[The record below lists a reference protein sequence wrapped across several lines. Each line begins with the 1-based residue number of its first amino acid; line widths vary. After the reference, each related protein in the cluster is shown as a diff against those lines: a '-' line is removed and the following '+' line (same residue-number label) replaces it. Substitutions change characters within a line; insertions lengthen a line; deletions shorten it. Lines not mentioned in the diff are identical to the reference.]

1 MAASC
6 NLDFIADWLFCSWQ
20 IILREKSD
28 TGCLRNPKHK
38 KVGIT
43 MSNQE
48 KKGSGKKVLSVVINV
63 LIWIFVAFSLV
74 ITMLVFSAQNNS
86 DGIPS
91 IGGKSILT
99 IATDSMKDTFSAGDM
114 IIIKKVTPEE
124 SGALQVGDIITYR
137 SPVDLDGD
145 GRNGDI
151 NTHRIVEVDT
161 AGQSYVTK
169 GDNNAIADN
178 EGDMAHSVPYSA
190 VIGVYNGKH
199 VSGLGS
205 VLDFLRT
212 SMGFFVC
219 VVLPMIL
226 FFIYELAHFISV
238 LVAERAARREE
249 KNSVDEEE
257 IKRRAVE
264 EYLQKQAAEQ
274 ARMKQDENAAPSPD
288 DKQEH
293 PEA

>member
-1 MAASC
+1 
-6 NLDFIADWLFCSWQ
+6 
-20 IILREKSD
+20 
-28 TGCLRNPKHK
+28 
-38 KVGIT
+38 

-48 KKGSGKKVLSVVINV
+48 KKSSGKKALSIVVNV
-63 LIWIFVAFSLV
+63 LVWIFVAFSLV

-124 SGALQVGDIITYR
+124 AGALQVGDIITYR

-161 AGQSYVTK
+161 ANQSYVTK

-178 EGDMAHSVPYSA
+178 EGEMAHSVPYSA

-238 LVAERAARREE
+238 FVAERAARREE
-249 KNSVDEEE
+249 KNSADEEE

-274 ARMKQDENAAPSPD
+274 TAQTPAEGGDSTT
-288 DKQEH
+288 DKSEQ
-293 PEA
+293 PEK

>member
-1 MAASC
+1 
-6 NLDFIADWLFCSWQ
+6 
-20 IILREKSD
+20 
-28 TGCLRNPKHK
+28 
-38 KVGIT
+38 

-48 KKGSGKKVLSVVINV
+48 KKGSGKKALSIVVNV
-63 LIWIFVAFSLV
+63 LVWIFVAFSLV

-91 IGGKSILT
+91 VGGKSILT

-114 IIIKKVTPEE
+114 IVIKKVTPEE
-124 SGALQVGDIITYR
+124 AKSLKVGDIITYR

-161 AGQSYVTK
+161 ENQSYVTK

-178 EGDMAHSVPYSA
+178 QGDMAHSVPFTA
-190 VIGVYNGKH
+190 VIGIYNGTH

-238 LVAERAARREE
+238 LVAERAAKRAEE
-249 KNSVDEEE
+249 KPVDEEE
-257 IKRRAVE
+257 IKRQAVE
-264 EYLQKQAAEQ
+264 EYLQKQAAQQADKTPAEGGEPAAEKPEQ
-274 ARMKQDENAAPSPD
+274 
-288 DKQEH
+288 
-293 PEA
+293 PEK